1 MASKIYCFGAVTGAR
16 TTHSL
21 FAMSVWLQD
30 LQVNGWNFT
39 APQCN
44 HERRVVGDVQ
54 AAVHRGVNDFIIQH
68 QKVSYPLYY
77 YSFSWSYFQ
86 SDFWV
91 TLLLVLEW
99 RLIIAYHSTAHGIIV
114 VLACAAHRYSTY
126 GSEVVVFVECHKVV
140 RGLDQSDRA
149 SICSR
154 RLVRVRSLQLLVEG
168 LRSHSQISVG
178 EGRQA
183 SQQLSASLKPCIP
196 VRQTQ
201 QLFLNLSVKHKVIN
215 YSLC

>member
-1 MASKIYCFGAVTGAR
+1 
-16 TTHSL
+16 
-21 FAMSVWLQD
+21 MSCKLVSNRL
-30 LQVNGWNFT
+30 
-39 APQCN
+39 
-44 HERRVVGDVQ
+44 ERKEVDDVQ

-68 QKVSYPLYY
+68 QKVSYQLCY
-77 YSFSWSYFQ
+77 YSF
-86 SDFWV
+86 FWV
-91 TLLLVLEW
+91 IFKVTFEEHRFLN
-99 RLIIAYHSTAHGIIV
+99 
-114 VLACAAHRYSTY
+114 RYSTY

-201 QLFLNLSVKHKVIN
+201 QLFLNLSMKHKVIN
-215 YSLC
+215 YSLS